1 MSSIMLQTL
10 YNSISNG
17 RRATMALISPDFT
30 FSHQRLTDLDL
41 NAFAPFFAN
50 LAADPYVSGHY
61 RFRRYSRFTG
71 PAECLERLPHDD
83 FVQSRSVNYLSGD
96 ILREFAEIEPALTE
110 LPEFQSLF
118 RQVNGFFGLDP
129 ARTVYGVHQI
139 RITCSGA
146 DHGLPVPEGIH
157 QDGFDLIAIICTDRK
172 NVEGA
177 ETGIFYHPEQK
188 PAYSATL
195 LPGDI
200 VYCNDRR
207 VYHYTSALQVS
218 SGEVSGHR
226 DVFVITVTLE
236 DEQWKNSITQ
246 PASSAS
252 ESNFQPLSG

>member
-1 MSSIMLQTL
+1 
-10 YNSISNG
+10 
-17 RRATMALISPDFT
+17 MAVISPDFT

-50 LAADPYVSGHY
+50 LAADRYVSGHY

-71 PAECLERLPHDD
+71 PAERLERLPHDD

-96 ILREFAEIEPALTE
+96 ILREFAEIEPTLTE
-110 LPEFQSLF
+110 LPEFQSLL

-139 RITCSGA
+139 RVTCSGD

-218 SGEVSGHR
+218 SGQVSGHR

-236 DEQWKNSITQ
+236 DEQWKNSIPQ
-246 PASSAS
+246 PASSVS